1 MQDDIAQF
9 YVGLN
14 LWHDNWLNLQK
25 IMKRFS
31 GILFMLFFCING
43 FGQRRD
49 TVTPAIAPP
58 ATVTVTQVN
67 SDTLL
72 GVYHLLR
79 TATFDGQ
86 TYPYVELGEIIV
98 IGKMP
103 RGVRFDYRRHARL
116 VYNVRR
122 VYPYAMI
129 VRDEFGRINRLLETM
144 PDEKDQRNFLQQYEK
159 DLFQK
164 YEEDLKKLTF
174 SQGKI
179 LIKLI
184 DRETQ
189 NTSYDLIRQYRG
201 KFSATFW
208 QSVAR
213 IFGANLKSSYDPE
226 GEDYL
231 IEQVIREIEAG
242 RL

>member
-1 MQDDIAQF
+1 
-9 YVGLN
+9 
-14 LWHDNWLNLQK
+14 
-25 IMKRFS
+25 MKRLS
-31 GILFMLFFCING
+31 GISLMLLLCLTG
-43 FGQRRD
+43 LGQKRD
-49 TVTPAIAPP
+49 TVTAVASPAAR
-58 ATVTVTQVN
+58 VTVTQVN
-67 SDTLL
+67 ADTLY
-72 GVYHLLR
+72 GVYQMVK

-86 TYPYVELGEIIV
+86 TYPLVELPEITV
-98 IGKMP
+98 VGRMP
-103 RGVRFDYRRHARL
+103 RGVKFDYRRHARL

-122 VYPYAMI
+122 VYPYALV

-144 PDEKDQRNFLQQYEK
+144 PSEKDQRNFLAQYEK
-159 DLFQK
+159 DLFQQ
-164 YEEDLKKLTF
+164 YEEDMKKLTF

-184 DRETQ
+184 DRETE

-208 QSVAR
+208 QSIAR
-213 IFGANLKSSYDPE
+213 IFGANLKTPYDPN

-231 IEQVIREIEAG
+231 IEQVIIEIEAG

>member
-1 MQDDIAQF
+1 M
-9 YVGLN
+9 V
-14 LWHDNWLNLQK
+14 
-25 IMKRFS
+25 
-31 GILFMLFFCING
+31 MLFFCTIG
-43 FGQRRD
+43 YGQKRD
-49 TVTPAIAPP
+49 TVTPAMASP
-58 ATVTVTQVN
+58 AMVTVAQVN

-72 GVYHLLR
+72 GVYHVLK

-86 TYPYVELGEIIV
+86 TYPLVELKEV
-98 IGKMP
+98 TVVARMP

-122 VYPYAMI
+122 VYPYALL

-144 PDEKDQRNFLQQYEK
+144 PDEKAQRNFLQQYEK
-159 DLFQK
+159 ELFNA
-164 YEEDLKKLTF
+164 YEDDMKKLTF
-174 SQGKI
+174 TQGKI

-189 NTSYDLIRQYRG
+189 VTSYDLIRQYRG

-208 QSVAR
+208 QSIAR
-213 IFGANLKSSYDPE
+213 IFGTNLKSSYDP
-226 GEDYL
+226 GGDDYL

>member
-1 MQDDIAQF
+1 
-9 YVGLN
+9 
-14 LWHDNWLNLQK
+14 
-25 IMKRFS
+25 MKRVVI
-31 GILFMLFFCING
+31 ILLLG
-43 FGQRRD
+43 FLHAGVYGQRND
-49 TVTPAIAPP
+49 TVVADTVVADTVMAP
-58 ATVTVTQVN
+58 VHV
-67 SDTLL
+67 LK
-72 GVYHLLR
+72 

-86 TYPYVELGEIIV
+86 TYPFVELKEIIV

-122 VYPYAMI
+122 VYPFALI
-129 VRDEFGRINRLLETM
+129 VRDEFGRINRLLETL
-144 PDEKDQRNFLQQYEK
+144 PTDRAKRDFLQSYEK
-159 DLFQK
+159 DLLAQ
-164 YEEDLKKLTF
+164 YEGDIRKLTF
-174 SQGKI
+174 TQGKI

-208 QSVAR
+208 QGVAR
-213 IFGANLKSSYDPE
+213 IFGANLKSDYDAN
-226 GEDYL
+226 GDDYL
-231 IEQVIREIEAG
+231 IEQVVREIEAG

>member
-1 MQDDIAQF
+1 LVVLLF
-9 YVGLN
+9 YITGY
-14 LWHDNWLNLQK
+14 
-25 IMKRFS
+25 
-31 GILFMLFFCING
+31 
-43 FGQRRD
+43 GQVRD
-49 TVTPAIAPP
+49 TVTTRTVPA
-58 ATVTVTQVN
+58 ATVRVSQVQADTV
-67 SDTLL
+67 L
-72 GVYHLLR
+72 GAWQKVR

-86 TYPYVELGEIIV
+86 TYPYVELPEITV
-98 IGKMP
+98 IGRMP

-122 VYPYAMI
+122 VYPYALI
-129 VRDEFGRINRLLETM
+129 VREEFGRINRLLETL
-144 PDEKDQRNFLQQYEK
+144 PDEKAKRNFLQQYEK
-159 DLFQK
+159 DLFQT
-164 YEEDLKKLTF
+164 YEEDMKKLTF

-184 DRETQ
+184 DRETA

-208 QSVAR
+208 QSIAR
-213 IFGANLKSSYDPE
+213 IFGANLKTPYDSE

-231 IEQVIREIEAG
+231 IEEVIREIEAG

>member
-1 MQDDIAQF
+1 MRRVVI
-9 YVGLN
+9 
-14 LWHDNWLNLQK
+14 
-25 IMKRFS
+25 
-31 GILFMLFFCING
+31 ILLLG
-43 FGQRRD
+43 FLHAGVYGQRND
-49 TVTPAIAPP
+49 TVVADTVMAP
-58 ATVTVTQVN
+58 VHV
-67 SDTLL
+67 LK
-72 GVYHLLR
+72 

-86 TYPYVELGEIIV
+86 TYPFVELKEIIV

-122 VYPYAMI
+122 VYPFALI
-129 VRDEFGRINRLLETM
+129 VRDEFGRINRLLETL
-144 PDEKDQRNFLQQYEK
+144 PTDRAKRDFLQSYEK
-159 DLFQK
+159 DLLAQ
-164 YEEDLKKLTF
+164 YEGDIRKLTF
-174 SQGKI
+174 TQGKI

-208 QSVAR
+208 QGVAR
-213 IFGANLKSSYDPE
+213 IFGANLKSDYDAN
-226 GEDYL
+226 GDDYL
-231 IEQVIREIEAG
+231 IEQVVREIEAG

>member
-1 MQDDIAQF
+1 
-9 YVGLN
+9 
-14 LWHDNWLNLQK
+14 
-25 IMKRFS
+25 MKRLS
-31 GILFMLFFCING
+31 GISLMLLLCLTG
-43 FGQRRD
+43 LGQKRD
-49 TVTPAIAPP
+49 TVTAVASPAARI
-58 ATVTVTQVN
+58 TVTQVN
-67 SDTLL
+67 ADTLY
-72 GVYHLLR
+72 GVYQMVK

-86 TYPYVELGEIIV
+86 TYPLVELPEITV
-98 IGKMP
+98 VGRMP
-103 RGVRFDYRRHARL
+103 RGVKFDYRRHARL

-122 VYPYAMI
+122 VYPYALV

-144 PDEKDQRNFLQQYEK
+144 PSEKDQRNFLAQYEK
-159 DLFQK
+159 DLFQQ
-164 YEEDLKKLTF
+164 YEEDMKKLTF

-184 DRETQ
+184 DRETE

-208 QSVAR
+208 QSIAR
-213 IFGANLKSSYDPE
+213 IFGANLKTPYDPN

-231 IEQVIREIEAG
+231 IEQVIIEIEAG

>member
-1 MQDDIAQF
+1 
-9 YVGLN
+9 
-14 LWHDNWLNLQK
+14 
-25 IMKRFS
+25 MKRLS
-31 GILFMLFFCING
+31 GILFMLFFCVTG
-43 FGQRRD
+43 FGQAKD
-49 TVTPAIAPP
+49 TVTPATAPAAMVRVAP
-58 ATVTVTQVN
+58 VQP
-67 SDTLL
+67 DTLY
-72 GVYHLLR
+72 GAYHLLK

-86 TYPYVELGEIIV
+86 TYPLVELKEIIV
-98 IGKMP
+98 TARIP

-122 VYPYAMI
+122 VYPYALI

-144 PDEKDQRNFLQQYEK
+144 PDEKDKRNFLQQYEK
-159 DLFQK
+159 DLFQR
-164 YEEDLKKLTF
+164 YEEDMKKLTF

-189 NTSYDLIRQYRG
+189 NTSYDLIREYRG

-208 QSVAR
+208 QGIAR
-213 IFGANLKSSYDPE
+213 IFGANLKTSYDAN

-231 IEQVIREIEAG
+231 IEQVVSEIEAG

>member
-1 MQDDIAQF
+1 
-9 YVGLN
+9 
-14 LWHDNWLNLQK
+14 
-25 IMKRFS
+25 MKRVVI
-31 GILFMLFFCING
+31 ILLLG
-43 FGQRRD
+43 FLHAGVYGQRND
-49 TVTPAIAPP
+49 TVVADTVLADTVMAP
-58 ATVTVTQVN
+58 VHV
-67 SDTLL
+67 LK
-72 GVYHLLR
+72 

-86 TYPYVELGEIIV
+86 TYPFVELKEIIV

-122 VYPYAMI
+122 VYPFALI
-129 VRDEFGRINRLLETM
+129 VRDEFGRINRLLETL
-144 PDEKDQRNFLQQYEK
+144 PTDRAKRDFLQSYEK
-159 DLFQK
+159 DLLAQ
-164 YEEDLKKLTF
+164 YEGDIRKLTF
-174 SQGKI
+174 TQGKI

-208 QSVAR
+208 QGVAR
-213 IFGANLKSSYDPE
+213 IFGANLKSNYDPN
-226 GEDYL
+226 GDDYL
-231 IEQVIREIEAG
+231 IEYIVREIEAG